1 MKVLVVGASGFIGS
15 HLVRALTARGDE
27 VVATSR
33 NPTKLNGSVPAVH
46 WDPNAGPLPAEALQG
61 VDAVVNLA
69 GEPVAPKLVGLLAL
83 SGRWNKTKKKKIRD
97 SRVNATRNVV
107 AAIAAAEQKP
117 RVLVSASAIGY
128 YGDGQHK
135 VLHENTS
142 RGRDFLAD
150 VCLAWEGEARK
161 VRDHGVRLAI
171 VRIGV
176 VLGRDGGAYPIMSR
190 PFRMFAGGPIGMGRR
205 WFSWIHIDDM
215 VGVLMHMIDHEE
227 ADGIFNGTAPNP
239 VTSAEFSQTLA
250 SILKRPNLFFVPPPA
265 LYLTLGGFATVICAS
280 QRVLPNRTIGTG
292 YNFKYPTVRPALED
306 LR

>member
-33 NPTKLNGSVPAVH
+33 NPGAQNGSMPAVH
-46 WDPNAGPLPAEALQG
+46 WDPNAGPLPAEALEG

-69 GEPVAPKLVGLLAL
+69 GEPVAPNVIGLVAL
-83 SGRWNKTKKKKIRD
+83 SGRWNKSKRQKIRD

-107 AAIAAAEQKP
+107 AAIAEAGSKP
-117 RVLVSASAIGY
+117 QVLVNASAIGY

-135 VLHENTS
+135 VLHENAG

-176 VLGRDGGAYPIMSR
+176 VLGKDGGAYPIMSR

-205 WFSWIHIDDM
+205 WFSWVHIDDM
-215 VGVLMHMIDHEE
+215 VGILMHMIDRKE
-227 ADGIFNGTAPNP
+227 ADGVFNATAPNP
-239 VTSAEFSQTLA
+239 VTNAEFSQTLA
-250 SILKRPNLFFVPPPA
+250 SVLKRPNLFFVPPPA
-265 LYLTLGGFATVICAS
+265 LYLTMGAFASVICAS
-280 QRVLPNRTIGTG
+280 QRVLPNRTTGTG
-292 YNFKYPTVRPALED
+292 YEFKYPNLRPALED